1 MAPESA
7 GAILEEHHMSEMT
20 PLLESILDLYL
31 DAAPWLVFGLLMAGL
46 IKAWGPEKGMR
57 RWLGG
62 SGIRPVFAAAVVGA
76 PLPIC
81 SCGVLPVAIGLRR
94 AGASRGATTS
104 FMISTPET
112 GVDSVAVSY
121 ALLGPFMAVARP
133 VAAVASAVFT
143 GLLVGVFSEEKTET
157 APAEESTSC
166 CSSSC
171 GEDEGAEEETDPS
184 PQSPPGPWQRVRS
197 GIGYAF
203 TDILDDIMA
212 WLVFGIVL
220 AGIVATLVP
229 QGVLGAWGSGPA
241 AMALMLVVGI
251 PMYICATASTP
262 LAAALLLT
270 GVSPGAVMVFL
281 LAGPATNV
289 ATLAVV
295 RKEMGFQVS
304 ALYLIGICVS
314 SLAVGVI
321 TDAMVSSLA
330 IDINAELS
338 AGAEFVP
345 YWLAAASGALLALKT
360 SGRRMA
366 SVLSAKTAAG

>member
-1 MAPESA
+1 MAQMASLTEN
-7 GAILEEHHMSEMT
+7 
-20 PLLESILDLYL
+20 ILDLYL

-57 RWLGG
+57 CWLGG
-62 SGIRPVFAAAVVGA
+62 SGVRPVFAAAVVGA

-133 VAAVASAVFT
+133 VAAVASAVAT
-143 GLLVGVFSEEKTET
+143 GLLVGFFTKEKTET
-157 APAEESTSC
+157 FPAEENTSC

-171 GEDEGAEEETDPS
+171 DGEEEKTNPS
-184 PQSPPGPWQRVRS
+184 PPSPSGPWKRVLS
-197 GIGYAF
+197 GVSYAF
-203 TDILDDIMA
+203 TDILDDIMT

-220 AGIVATLVP
+220 AGIVATFVP
-229 QGVLGAWGSGPA
+229 QGVLGAWGSGPG
-241 AMALMLVVGI
+241 AMVLMLVVGI

-304 ALYLIGICVS
+304 ALYLIGICLS
-314 SLAVGVI
+314 SLAVGVV
-321 TDAMVSSLA
+321 TNATVSSLA
-330 IDINAELS
+330 IDINAEL
-338 AGAEFVP
+338 AAAAEFVP
-345 YWLAAASGALLALKT
+345 YWLAAASGTMLALLALKT
-360 SGRRMA
+360 GGKRLV
-366 SVLSAKTAAG
+366 SVFSAKTAAG